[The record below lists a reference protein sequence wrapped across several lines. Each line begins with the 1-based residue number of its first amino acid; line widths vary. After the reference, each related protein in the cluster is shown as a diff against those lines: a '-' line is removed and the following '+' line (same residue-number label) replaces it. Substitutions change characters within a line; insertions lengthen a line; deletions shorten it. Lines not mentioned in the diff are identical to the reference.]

1 MNTLDI
7 ARQAAEAAL
16 DKKAQRLVLQD
27 LRGHSDLC
35 EYQLVCSGD
44 NDRQTRAIAEE
55 VEAKCKKLGL
65 RPIAVEGKQSGN
77 WILIDFG
84 SLLVHVFL
92 EGLRDFYALESLF
105 PQAKFVQLPATA
117 SKPLGTVAKDA
128 AKLDDNE
135 DIV

>member
-1 MNTLDI
+1 MNSLDI
-7 ARQAAEAAL
+7 ARQAAEAAS

-27 LRGHSDLC
+27 LRGLSDLC

-44 NDRQTRAIAEE
+44 NDRQTRAIADAVEE
-55 VEAKCKKLGL
+55 RCKKLGM
-65 RPIAVEGKQSGN
+65 RPVAIEGKQTGN

-84 SLLVHVFL
+84 PILVHVFL

-105 PQAKFVQLPATA
+105 PKAKFVQLSNIA
-117 SKPLGTVAKDA
+117 SPGLRLNKPSEAVS
-128 AKLDDNE
+128 DDKE

>member
-1 MNTLDI
+1 MNSLEI
-7 ARQAAEAAL
+7 ARQAAEAAS

-27 LRGHSDLC
+27 LRGLSDLC

-44 NDRQTRAIAEE
+44 NDRQTRAIADAVEE
-55 VEAKCKKLGL
+55 RCKKLGM
-65 RPIAVEGKQSGN
+65 RPVAIEGKQTGN

-84 SLLVHVFL
+84 SILVHVFL

-105 PQAKFVQLPATA
+105 PKAKFVQLPSLAASGTRL
-117 SKPLGTVAKDA
+117 SKPSEAVS
-128 AKLDDNE
+128 DDKE